1 MKIALRVVKLRY
13 ICICSYTITKMN
25 HTAYYPIQLSQA
37 SLPTP
42 YNNECG

>member
-1 MKIALRVVKLRY
+1 MKMAPRVVKLRY
-13 ICICSYTITKMN
+13 VCVCSYTITKMN

-37 SLPTP
+37 FLPTP